1 MAVNGGGGVT
11 LQFQRS
17 PLKAITRTTFLPW
30 NQIVIVNPVVMT
42 PFGGAGIGW
51 DEEDTSLKVQTT
63 KSKTLKNHSF
73 DITKHYNIRKHY
85 SFALLGEIFQA
96 LLKPRLRIHKA
107 CHQLTNKSVSVVSIR
122 THRPIWW
129 YHTRT
134 KHCKRVD
141 SNTRI

>member
-63 KSKTLKNHSF
+63 KSKTLKNHS
-73 DITKHYNIRKHY
+73 
-85 SFALLGEIFQA
+85 
-96 LLKPRLRIHKA
+96 
-107 CHQLTNKSVSVVSIR
+107 V
-122 THRPIWW
+122 
-129 YHTRT
+129 
-134 KHCKRVD
+134 
-141 SNTRI
+141 